1 MRGGHCNQGFS
12 LAESPLRTPVKVKV
26 IEKDISVHAVACH
39 GAPVSKTLSSS
50 DTGNGKHAV
59 GAAPSLGLLS
69 HTHTA
74 SRLMRS
80 VRFPWDFGKLF

>member
-1 MRGGHCNQGFS
+1 MCGGHCNQGFS

-26 IEKDISVHAVACH
+26 IEKDISIQAVACH

-50 DTGNGKHAV
+50 DTGKGKHPV
-59 GAAPSLGLLS
+59 GAAPSFERLS
-69 HTHTA
+69 RTA

-80 VRFPWDFGKLF
+80 VRFPWDLGKLF